1 MRDKDAWLAWLFVA
15 ALALALFFSGFVAG
29 YVRVIRKSEA
39 YRYNEHMMAL
49 LIDGHEYHYY
59 MEPYNMEAFVIKP

>member
-1 MRDKDAWLAWLFVA
+1 MRNKDAWLACLFVA
-15 ALALALFFSGFVAG
+15 ALALTLFFGGFITG
-29 YVRVIRKSEA
+29 YTRVICKSEA
-39 YRYNEHMMAL
+39 YRYNDHMIAL